1 MLFGSRSPFG
11 YLEHGNIVGYPPQ
24 HQTVFVAENRRALS
38 GFFVSGILLSFLGA
52 ILPAWGY
59 HVDPN
64 FTTIGY
70 YFLSLNLG
78 VLAGVRVAHEILPRK
93 GIRYVLLTGSIVACA
108 AFLYLAAVG
117 PPWPAI
123 LRQAGLFLL
132 GVSAGLLNTS
142 IFYAITSVYKHDP
155 AATVNLSGILL
166 GLGCVTTALLVS
178 GTFYVYTVPSILML
192 FAVVPGLY
200 AVYCARGQYSAASLP
215 SERPLREVLRDFTDP
230 TAVLFSLLLF
240 IQFGNEW
247 SMAGWLSIFL
257 IRRLG
262 VSPETALML
271 LAVYWTAL
279 LAGRILAQGA
289 LQRFSHNRLLAG
301 SAIAALFGCLMLTYT
316 NGVGGA
322 VVAILLVGLGFA
334 AIYPIVVE
342 RIGYRFTYYHPGFYN
357 GIFSFAF
364 TGGLLAPWT
373 LGYIA
378 QSWGIGSVMLIPT
391 IGTCLVV
398 LLVLLISLQS
408 RMQLG
413 GSR

>member
-1 MLFGSRSPFG
+1 MQGQA
-11 YLEHGNIVGYPPQ
+11 PQ
-24 HQTVFVAENRRALS
+24 QQTAFVAENRRAVS
-38 GFFVSGILLSFLGA
+38 GFFVSGILVSFLGA

-64 FTTIGY
+64 FATIGY
-70 YFLSLNLG
+70 YFLFLNLG
-78 VLAGVRVAHEILPRK
+78 ILAGVRAAHAILSRK
-93 GIRYVLLTGSIVACA
+93 GIRYVLITGSLVACG

-117 PPWPAI
+117 PPWPAV
-123 LRQAGLFLL
+123 LRDLGLFLL
-132 GVSAGLLNTS
+132 GCSAGLLNTS
-142 IFYAITSVYKHDP
+142 IFHSITTLYKHDP

-178 GTFYVYTVPSILML
+178 GIFYVYTVPSILIL
-192 FAVVPGLY
+192 FAVIPGLY
-200 AVYCARGQYSAASLP
+200 AIYCARGRFSAAAPP

-230 TAVLFSLLLF
+230 TALLFSLLLF
-240 IQFGNEW
+240 FQFGNEW
-247 SMAGWLSIFL
+247 SIAGWLAIFL

-262 VSPETALML
+262 LSPATALLL
-271 LAVYWTAL
+271 LALYWTAL
-279 LAGRILAQGA
+279 LAGRILAQVA
-289 LQRFSHNRLLAG
+289 LGRFRHNRLLAS

-316 NGVGGA
+316 TGIPGA

-373 LGYIA
+373 LGYFA
-378 QSWGIGSVMLIPT
+378 ASWGIRSVMLIPT
-391 IGTCLVV
+391 SGTCVV
-398 LLVLLISLQS
+398 VVLVLLISLEARLSVQN
-408 RMQLG
+408 R
-413 GSR
+413 GST